1 MRSLKCSERLP
12 LGDLHCLL
20 RHIGMR
26 LRVLDLE
33 ALNPTRRLLW
43 PCICSHRQV
52 LSYLYG
58 EESTEGDRPEYSN
71 GAV

>member
-33 ALNPTRRLLW
+33 ALNPTRRAAMALYLFS
-43 PCICSHRQV
+43 CQV

-58 EESTEGDRPEYSN
+58 EESTEGDTPEYSN

>member
-33 ALNPTRRLLW
+33 ALNPTRRAAMALYLFSSPGSFVSLW
-43 PCICSHRQV
+43 
-52 LSYLYG
+52 
-58 EESTEGDRPEYSN
+58 
-71 GAV
+71 